1 MPTVTRRARSRK
13 PIWMKTVSA
22 QVVSCCVYD
31 KSGKNYTGIIRYIFD
46 YWAGPGIYLLLLK
59 SSMPRALPMHQHV
72 AVIPRA
78 NSQTNWSATKKHSTF
93 VDYLNY
99 DEDFMMHCNLVTQK
113 GQHLS
118 LLHMQFL
125 RR

>member
-1 MPTVTRRARSRK
+1 MS
-13 PIWMKTVSA
+13 SA
-22 QVVSCCVYD
+22 QVLSCCVYD
-31 KSGKNYTGIIRYIFD
+31 KSEKNYAGIILYIFD
-46 YWAGPGIYLLLLK
+46 YWANPGIYLLLLK
-59 SSMPRALPMHQHV
+59 SSMPRALPKHQHV

-78 NSQTNWSATKKHSTF
+78 NSQTISSVTNKHSTF

-99 DEDFMMHCNLVTQK
+99 DEDIMMHCNLVIQK